1 MLFMHILRWIMARKR
16 KILIV
21 EDQEINRIILCN
33 ILEDD
38 YDLLQACNGLEALNL
53 LRSCKEDISLILLD
67 LTMPVMDGYEFL
79 DNLKKDPLM
88 SAVPVIITTSND
100 SSEDE
105 IRCLANG
112 ASDFVTKP
120 YNPEVVRHRIA
131 SIIHL
136 RESSAMLNMLEYDQ
150 LTGLYSREFF
160 YQRVARVLEQEPD
173 KQYDIICSDI
183 ENFKLVN
190 ERSGEG
196 MGDELLRYVAD
207 MLRNHL
213 GSNDLCARIRGDV
226 FAFLVEHEENDLEQ
240 TVEQQVKNGYPNCP
254 VPNLTIKYGIYEN
267 VNRQLPISVMCDR
280 ALLALRRIKN
290 QYGKYIARYDDSLR
304 LALLREQQIIDS
316 MEQALAEHQ
325 FEVYFQPKHEIRTG
339 NITGAEALVRWSH
352 PQFGFMS
359 PGEFIP
365 LFERNGFISKLDS
378 YVWNET
384 CRYMR
389 NWIDRG
395 LPIVPISVNLSRADF
410 DIPDLADQICRLT
423 NDYNL
428 DHSLLHLE
436 ITESAY
442 TDNPQQIIN
451 TIHELRTLGFK
462 IEMDDFGS
470 GYSSLN
476 MLSELPIDV
485 LKMDMHFIQQKATEQ
500 NRSILNFIVSLSKWL
515 NLITIAEGVETREQ
529 MEYLKSIGCCYVQ
542 GYYYAKP
549 MPAAEF
555 EEYLCK
561 MDHPPIVPEI
571 TAQGNH

>member
-1 MLFMHILRWIMARKR
+1 MARKR

-33 ILEDD
+33 ILEQD
-38 YDLLQACNGLEALNL
+38 YDLLQAVNGLEGLNL

-79 DNLKKDPLM
+79 DHVKKDPIM
-88 SAVPVIITTSND
+88 SAVPVIITTSKD
-100 SSEDE
+100 SDEDE

-160 YQRVARVLEQEPD
+160 YQRVMRILEQDPD
-173 KQYDIICSDI
+173 KEYDIICSDI

-207 MLRNHL
+207 LIRKHL
-213 GSNDLCARIRGDV
+213 GSNDICARIRGDV
-226 FAFLVEHEENDLEQ
+226 FAFLVEHRENNFEEI
-240 TVEQQVKNGYPNCP
+240 VQQQIENGYPDCP
-254 VPNLTIKYGIYEN
+254 VPNLIIKYGIYEN
-267 VNRQLPISVMCDR
+267 VNRHLPVSVMCDR
-280 ALLALRRIKN
+280 SLLALRRIKN
-290 QYGKYIARYDDSLR
+290 QYGNYLARYDDSLR
-304 LALLREQQIIDS
+304 LAILREQQILDS
-316 MEQALAEHQ
+316 MEQALLEHQ
-325 FEVYFQPKHEIRTG
+325 FEVYFQPKHEIFTG
-339 NITGAEALVRWSH
+339 DVTGGEALVRWNH

-378 YVWNET
+378 YVWDKT
-384 CRYMR
+384 CSNLRT
-389 NWIDRG
+389 WLDKG
-395 LPIVPISVNLSRADF
+395 LPVVPISVNLSRANF
-410 DIPDLADQICRLT
+410 DIPDLADRICRIADSH
-423 NDYNL
+423 NI
-428 DHSLLHLE
+428 DHNLLHLE

-442 TDNPQQIIN
+442 TDNPQQIIDI
-451 TIHELRTLGFK
+451 IHQLREMGFK

-485 LKMDMHFIQQKATEQ
+485 LKMDMHFIQQKATDQ

-515 NLITIAEGVETREQ
+515 NLVTIAEGVETREQ

-549 MPAAEF
+549 MPAVDF

-561 MDHPPIVPEI
+561 KDHTPVNMAEL
-571 TAQGNH
+571 A

>member
-1 MLFMHILRWIMARKR
+1 MARKR

-33 ILEDD
+33 ILDQD
-38 YDLLQACNGLEALNL
+38 YDLLQAVNGLEGLNL

-79 DNLKKDPLM
+79 DHVKKDPIM
-88 SAVPVIITTSND
+88 SAVPVIITTSKD
-100 SSEDE
+100 SDEDE

-160 YQRVARVLEQEPD
+160 YQRVMRILEQDPD
-173 KQYDIICSDI
+173 KEYDIICSDI

-207 MLRNHL
+207 LIRKHL
-213 GSNDLCARIRGDV
+213 GSNDICARIRGDV
-226 FAFLVEHEENDLEQ
+226 FAFLVEHKENNFGE
-240 TVEQQVKNGYPNCP
+240 VIQQQIENGYPDCP
-254 VPNLTIKYGIYEN
+254 VPNLIIKYGIYEN
-267 VNRQLPISVMCDR
+267 VNRHLPVSVMCDR

-290 QYGKYIARYDDSLR
+290 QYGKYVARYDDSLR
-304 LALLREQQIIDS
+304 LAILREQQILDS
-316 MEQALAEHQ
+316 MEPALLEHQ
-325 FEVYFQPKHEIRTG
+325 FEVYFQPKHEIFTG
-339 NITGAEALVRWSH
+339 DVTGAEALVRWNH

-384 CRYMR
+384 CSTLRR
-389 NWIDRG
+389 WEDKG
-395 LPIVPISVNLSRADF
+395 LPVVPISVNLSRANF
-410 DIPDLADQICRLT
+410 DIPDLAERVCRIADCH
-423 NDYNL
+423 NV
-428 DHSLLHLE
+428 DHNLLHLE

-442 TDNPQQIIN
+442 TDNPQQIIDI
-451 TIHELRTLGFK
+451 IHQLREMGFK

-485 LKMDMHFIQQKATEQ
+485 LKMDMHFIQQKATDQ

-515 NLITIAEGVETREQ
+515 NLVTIAEGVETHEQ

-549 MPAAEF
+549 MPAADF
-555 EEYLCK
+555 EEYLCRK
-561 MDHPPIVPEI
+561 DHTPKNIPELV
-571 TAQGNH
+571 

>member
-1 MLFMHILRWIMARKR
+1 MARKR

-88 SAVPVIITTSND
+88 SAVPVIITTSKD
-100 SSEDE
+100 SAEDE

-196 MGDELLRYVAD
+196 MGDELLRYVANL
-207 MLRNHL
+207 LRSHL

-226 FAFLVEHEENDLEQ
+226 FALLVEHDENDLEQ

-254 VPNLTIKYGIYEN
+254 VPNLIIKYGIYEN
-267 VNRQLPISVMCDR
+267 VNRRLPISVMCDR

-304 LALLREQQIIDS
+304 LALLREQQILDS
-316 MEQALAEHQ
+316 MEQALDEHQ
-325 FEVYFQPKHEIRTG
+325 FKVYFQPKHEILTG
-339 NITGAEALVRWSH
+339 SIIGAEALVRWNH

-384 CRYMR
+384 CRFMR
-389 NWIDRG
+389 NWIDRE

-410 DIPDLADQICRLT
+410 DIPNLADHIYSLT
-423 NDYNL
+423 DGYNL

-442 TDNPQQIIN
+442 TDNPQQIIS
-451 TIHELRTLGFK
+451 TIHELRTMGFK

-549 MPAAEF
+549 MPATEF

-561 MDHPPIVPEI
+561 TDHPPIIPEI
-571 TAQGNH
+571 TAQGNY

>member
-1 MLFMHILRWIMARKR
+1 MARKR

-33 ILEDD
+33 ILGDD
-38 YDLLQACNGLEALNL
+38 YDMLQVCNGLEGLNL
-53 LRSCKEDISLILLD
+53 LHSCKEDISLILLD
-67 LTMPVMDGYEFL
+67 LSMPVMDGYDFL
-79 DNLKKDPLM
+79 NAIKKDNIL
-88 SAVPVIITTSND
+88 SAIPVIITTSRNSD
-100 SSEDE
+100 EEE

-160 YQRVARVLEQEPD
+160 YQRVGRILEQNPD

-190 ERSGEG
+190 ERAGEK
-196 MGDELLRYVAD
+196 MGDKLLCYVAD
-207 MLRNHL
+207 LLRELL
-213 GSNDLCARIRGDV
+213 GGDLCARIRGDV
-226 FAFLVEHEENDLEQ
+226 FAFFVEHGEQ
-240 TVEQQVKNGYPNCP
+240 DFEAALNRQAMEGYTDSP
-254 VPNLTIKYGIYEN
+254 VSKLIIKHGIYEN
-267 VNRQLPISVMCDR
+267 IDHSLPVSVMCDR

-304 LALLREQQIIDS
+304 LALLREQQILDS
-316 MEQALAEHQ
+316 MEPALASHQ
-325 FEVYFQPKHEIRTG
+325 FHVYFQPKHEICSGT
-339 NITGAEALVRWSH
+339 ITGAEALVRWMH

-365 LFERNGFISKLDS
+365 LFERNGFISRLDA

-384 CRYMR
+384 CRVLR
-389 NWIDRG
+389 DWKERG
-395 LPIVPISVNLSRADF
+395 LPLIPISVNLSRSDF
-410 DIPDLADQICRLT
+410 NVPDLAEQVCNIADSHGV
-423 NDYNL
+423 
-428 DHSLLHLE
+428 DHELLHLE

-451 TIHELRTLGFK
+451 TIHKLRDMGFK

-485 LKMDMHFIQQKATEQ
+485 LKMDMRFIQQKATNQ
-500 NRSILNFIVSLSKWL
+500 NRSILNFIISLSKWL

-529 MEYLKSIGCCYVQ
+529 MEYLKSIGCLYVQ
-542 GYYYAKP
+542 GYFYARP
-549 MPAAEF
+549 MPVGDF

-561 MDHPPIVPEI
+561 GMDLPYNGAGKIS
-571 TAQGNH
+571 